1 MYKHGFLTGIFQFV
15 TAFSEITALRGTEF
29 QVISMQIAAN
39 CEVGFKLATSCI
51 QLDVSIVRCCFTVSS
66 DRQIDCLKENA
77 CESLQRLYSIGL

>member
-39 CEVGFKLATSCI
+39 CEVGLKLATSCI
-51 QLDVSIVRCCFTVSS
+51 QLDVSIVRCCFIRQA
-66 DRQIDCLKENA
+66 DRLSERECM
-77 CESLQRLYSIGL
+77 